1 MMYTPPVAVV
11 RALTDPVLQVPP
23 AAKVR
28 IRMLPL
34 TAITVHAA
42 AVVVHVITI
51 TVLPVAA
58 LPLPNRARSAK
69 RTALPVCGVP
79 QEAVLAA
86 VVLLLQEAV
95 APAVPAVPQA
105 TAAKQKM
112 SELFVYLPNNSLL
125 CTAFAQS
132 LSGHR
137 EKPGMLR
144 CNDQTF

>member
-1 MMYTPPVAVV
+1 MMYTPPAAAV
-11 RALTDPVLQVPP
+11 RALIAPALQVPP

-28 IRMLPL
+28 TVMLPL
-34 TAITVHAA
+34 IAITVHAA
-42 AVVVHVITI
+42 TVAVHVITI
-51 TVLPVAA
+51 TALPVAA
-58 LPLPNRARSAK
+58 LPLPSPARSAK
-69 RTALPVCGVP
+69 RTTLPACGVP
-79 QEAVLAA
+79 QGAILAA

-95 APAVPAVPQA
+95 VPAVPQA